1 MSSSDIGLCC
11 SSFVA
16 SGCLSGTCFIWHCA
30 HCLNCA
36 GVHYNHCHSLKL
48 KVCLV
53 QQERVYVLIIVC
65 SLPKRSVL
73 ERYLHLCHMVQFP
86 EMTFCLCNLIREFYK
101 NEAHIDFMSGFLDF
115 SCRFCHLTQHPFDW

>member
-11 SSFVA
+11 CSFVA

-53 QQERVYVLIIVC
+53 QHERVCVLIIVC
-65 SLPKRSVL
+65 SLPKGLFWNDIFIFV
-73 ERYLHLCHMVQFP
+73 
-86 EMTFCLCNLIREFYK
+86 IW
-101 NEAHIDFMSGFLDF
+101 F
-115 SCRFCHLTQHPFDW
+115 SSLK